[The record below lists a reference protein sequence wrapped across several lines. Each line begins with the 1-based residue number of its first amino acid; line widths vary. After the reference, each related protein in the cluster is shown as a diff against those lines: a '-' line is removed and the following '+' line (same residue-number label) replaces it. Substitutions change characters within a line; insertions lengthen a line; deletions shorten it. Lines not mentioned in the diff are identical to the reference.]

1 MKHKWLPLD
10 SGCHAVDSSSTET
23 LRRRVP
29 LPVRFL
35 SKAHIKKTHT
45 PQQQQQRNKPGVPV
59 GASGR
64 SRNKSDRNHELAGLI
79 PGLAEGVKDPALP
92 PALVSVADTAGA
104 KASPPALP
112 VRTYTGTTTTEG
124 TTEGPPKTER
134 STACDPASRASAL
147 EDTTTHVSRKETH
160 APVCVWRHHSQ
171 QPGQGHHLM
180 STGTGMDHDHVV
192 HIHEGI
198 HDSAR
203 KSKKKP
209 MPFKTIGLDR
219 DILIQSEVRDKERD
233 LT

>member
-23 LRRRVP
+23 LRRRAP

-104 KASPPALP
+104 KASPQHCRCERTPVQPLP
-112 VRTYTGTTTTEG
+112 KAPRRGLPKRNAAQHATQQAERAPWKIPRHTYPGKRHMPLCVYGGTTHNSQDRDATSCPQAQGWITTMWSTYTREFTTQPEN
-124 TTEGPPKTER
+124 PR
-134 STACDPASRASAL
+134 RNQC
-147 EDTTTHVSRKETH
+147 
-160 APVCVWRHHSQ
+160 HS
-171 QPGQGHHLM
+171 
-180 STGTGMDHDHVV
+180 
-192 HIHEGI
+192 
-198 HDSAR
+198 
-203 KSKKKP
+203 KP
-209 MPFKTIGLDR
+209 
-219 DILIQSEVRDKERD
+219 
-233 LT
+233 